1 MTKEKSNYELQLS
14 SPPIRRTLTI
24 LIAAIIFTT
33 SCSSYSKDISITG
46 KPIQHKSDA
55 LVEQITENA
64 VSVNDEAAV
73 EFLTEEEYRCATT
86 KLLKKF
92 EAREVDAVFSQKA
105 KPPLDENV
113 IIEWGKAMLSC
124 GDFRTWAAS
133 YLTEEIE
140 TTLNTRLNNA
150 FFDCLSK
157 QLSEESAH
165 TLMEEQVFGE
175 YVDPLYDK
183 TLRWVDLGIHV
194 PLNYCAPEIA
204 PVIGALKNT

>member
-1 MTKEKSNYELQLS
+1 VKSVLLIICLLS
-14 SPPIRRTLTI
+14 V
-24 LIAAIIFTT
+24 
-33 SCSSYSKDISITG
+33 SCSATSKNVSITG
-46 KPIQHKSDA
+46 NPLQEKSDEILESVTA
-55 LVEQITENA
+55 NA
-64 VSVNDEAAV
+64 VSVNDEAAI
-73 EFLTEEEYRCATT
+73 EFLTEEEYRCATA
-86 KLLKKF
+86 KLLNRF
-92 EAREVDAVFSQKA
+92 EAREVEAVFSQEA
-105 KPPLDENV
+105 EPELSDSV

-140 TTLNTRLNNA
+140 TTLNTQLNSD

-157 QLSEESAH
+157 ELSEESAH

-175 YVDPLYDK
+175 YVNPLYDK

-204 PVIGALKNT
+204 PVIGRLKNA

>member
-1 MTKEKSNYELQLS
+1 MKNVLLIICLLS
-14 SPPIRRTLTI
+14 V
-24 LIAAIIFTT
+24 
-33 SCSSYSKDISITG
+33 SCSANSIDVSITG
-46 KPIQHKSDA
+46 NPLQEKSDEI
-55 LVEQITENA
+55 LESVTVNA
-64 VSVNDEAAV
+64 VSVNDEAAI
-73 EFLTEEEYRCATT
+73 EFLTEEEYRCATA
-86 KLLKKF
+86 KLLNRF
-92 EAREVDAVFSQKA
+92 EAREVDAVFSQEA
-105 KPPLDENV
+105 EPELSDSV

-140 TTLNTRLNNA
+140 TTLNTQLNSD

-157 QLSEESAH
+157 ELSEESAH

-175 YVDPLYDK
+175 YVNPLYDK

-204 PVIGALKNT
+204 PVIGALKNA

>member
-1 MTKEKSNYELQLS
+1 MKNVVLIICLLS
-14 SPPIRRTLTI
+14 V
-24 LIAAIIFTT
+24 
-33 SCSSYSKDISITG
+33 SCSATSKNVSITG
-46 KPIQHKSDA
+46 NPLQEKSDEI
-55 LVEQITENA
+55 LESVTENA
-64 VSVNDEAAV
+64 VSVNDEAAI
-73 EFLTEEEYRCATT
+73 EFLTEEEYRCATA
-86 KLLKKF
+86 KLLNRF
-92 EAREVDAVFSQKA
+92 EAREVEAVFSQEA
-105 KPPLDENV
+105 EPELSDSV

-140 TTLNTRLNNA
+140 TTLNTQLNSD

-157 QLSEESAH
+157 ELSEESAH

-175 YVDPLYDK
+175 YVNPLYDK

-204 PVIGALKNT
+204 PVIGALKNA

>member
-1 MTKEKSNYELQLS
+1 MKNVLLIICLLS
-14 SPPIRRTLTI
+14 V
-24 LIAAIIFTT
+24 
-33 SCSSYSKDISITG
+33 SCSATSKNVSITG
-46 KPIQHKSDA
+46 NPLQEKSDEI
-55 LVEQITENA
+55 LESVTENA
-64 VSVNDEAAV
+64 VSVNDEAAI
-73 EFLTEEEYRCATT
+73 EFLTEEEYRCATA
-86 KLLKKF
+86 KLLNRF
-92 EAREVDAVFSQKA
+92 EAREVDAVFSQEA
-105 KPPLDENV
+105 EPELSDSV

-140 TTLNTRLNNA
+140 TTLNTQLNSD

-157 QLSEESAH
+157 ELSEESAH

-175 YVDPLYDK
+175 YVNPLYDK

-204 PVIGALKNT
+204 PVIGALKNA

>member
-1 MTKEKSNYELQLS
+1 VKNVLLIICLLS
-14 SPPIRRTLTI
+14 V
-24 LIAAIIFTT
+24 
-33 SCSSYSKDISITG
+33 SCSATSKNVSITG
-46 KPIQHKSDA
+46 NPLQEKSDEI
-55 LVEQITENA
+55 LESVTENA
-64 VSVNDEAAV
+64 VSVNDEAAI
-73 EFLTEEEYRCATT
+73 EFLTEEEYRCATA
-86 KLLKKF
+86 KLLNRF
-92 EAREVDAVFSQKA
+92 EAREVDAVFSQEA
-105 KPPLDENV
+105 EPELSDSV

-140 TTLNTRLNNA
+140 TTLNTQLNSD

-157 QLSEESAH
+157 ELSEESAH

-175 YVDPLYDK
+175 YVNPLYDK

-204 PVIGALKNT
+204 PVIGALKNA

>member
-1 MTKEKSNYELQLS
+1 MKNVVLIICLLS
-14 SPPIRRTLTI
+14 V
-24 LIAAIIFTT
+24 
-33 SCSSYSKDISITG
+33 SCSATSKNVSITG
-46 KPIQHKSDA
+46 NPLQEKSDEILESVTA
-55 LVEQITENA
+55 NA
-64 VSVNDEAAV
+64 VSVNDESAI
-73 EFLTEEEYRCATT
+73 EFLTEEEYRCATA
-86 KLLKKF
+86 KLLNRF
-92 EAREVDAVFSQKA
+92 EAREVDAVFSQEA
-105 KPPLDENV
+105 EPELSDSV

-140 TTLNTRLNNA
+140 TTLNTQLNSD

-157 QLSEESAH
+157 ELSEESAH

-175 YVDPLYDK
+175 YVNPLYDK

-204 PVIGALKNT
+204 PVIGALKNAK

>member
-1 MTKEKSNYELQLS
+1 MKNVLLIICLLS
-14 SPPIRRTLTI
+14 V
-24 LIAAIIFTT
+24 
-33 SCSSYSKDISITG
+33 SCSANSIDVSITG
-46 KPIQHKSDA
+46 NPLQEKSDEI
-55 LVEQITENA
+55 LESVTENA
-64 VSVNDEAAV
+64 VSVNDEAAI
-73 EFLTEEEYRCATT
+73 EFLTEEEYRCATA
-86 KLLKKF
+86 KLLNRF
-92 EAREVDAVFSQKA
+92 EAREVDAVFSQEA
-105 KPPLDENV
+105 EPELSDSV

-140 TTLNTRLNNA
+140 TTLNRQLNSD

-157 QLSEESAH
+157 ELSEESAH

-175 YVDPLYDK
+175 YVNPLYDK

-204 PVIGALKNT
+204 PVIGALKNA